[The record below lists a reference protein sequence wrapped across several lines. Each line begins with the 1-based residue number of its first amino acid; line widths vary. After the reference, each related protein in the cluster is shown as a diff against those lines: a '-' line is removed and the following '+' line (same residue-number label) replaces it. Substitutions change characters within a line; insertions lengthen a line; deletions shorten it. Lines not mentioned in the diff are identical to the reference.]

1 MREMVFLGMDGLEWN
16 GKNLDKE
23 VGMYLAYLTLSRK
36 VDFLWEDGWLDGDL
50 SVMHGLKNGI
60 VDEMDVF
67 G

>member
-1 MREMVFLGMDGLEWN
+1 MDGLEWN
-16 GKNLDKE
+16 GKNLGKE
-23 VGMYLAYLTLSRK
+23 VGMYVPSLPYLE
-36 VDFLWEDGWLDGDL
+36 DYIFLWEDGWLDGDL

>member
-1 MREMVFLGMDGLEWN
+1 MDGLEWS

-23 VGMYLAYLTLSRK
+23 VGTYLGLPYLEHYIF
-36 VDFLWEDGWLDGDL
+36 FLWEDEWLDGDL
-50 SVMHGLKNGI
+50 LMMHGLKNGI